1 MTENQ
6 LYSRTKITIF
16 GASSPEEAKKA
27 VHNCNSILKEKG
39 ASDQQRNNIWGTIF
53 EEDIPVYESEDLIS
67 TEVAN
72 GIREAI
78 HEIADEDGVT

>member
-1 MTENQ
+1 MKENQ
-6 LYSRTKITIF
+6 LYSRTKTTIF
-16 GASSPEEAKKA
+16 NTASSEEAKEA
-27 VHNCNSILKEKG
+27 VHSCNSILKEKG

-53 EEDIPVYESEDLIS
+53 EEDIPVYESEELIS

-78 HEIADEDGVT
+78 HEIAN